1 MQGKR
6 IIIIKINSFEFQL
19 ILFRRYVA
27 AGVFSRCILGSKDCC
42 LDPVVY
48 TRVAT
53 MIDWIK
59 QIALG
64 SRSSL
69 GCRKKPVKG
78 RILTTQPK
86 KTKKEGAQKR
96 YFINGLEIIIYDISR
111 I

>member
-1 MQGKR
+1 M
-6 IIIIKINSFEFQL
+6 
-19 ILFRRYVA
+19 
-27 AGVFSRCILGSKDCC
+27 
-42 LDPVVY
+42 
-48 TRVAT
+48 

-86 KTKKEGAQKR
+86 KTKKEGAQKH